1 MLSEVNLEK
10 FCMLIS
16 IQKKGNAS
24 LLGDNFPKKRMEIF
38 LIKTKTPKGNE
49 CFNSL
54 VHQGVD
60 YYLKMYI
67 ILSCCS
73 ITSIVSNKMK
83 TYNYEKCFAISY
95 TWFKYV
101 KNVTI
106 KFCNNTPML
115 YL

>member
-10 FCMLIS
+10 FRMFIS
-16 IQKKGNAS
+16 ILKKENAS

-60 YYLKMYI
+60 CYLQMYN
-67 ILSCCS
+67 ILSYRYTTICS
-73 ITSIVSNKMK
+73 
-83 TYNYEKCFAISY
+83 
-95 TWFKYV
+95 FK
-101 KNVTI
+101 
-106 KFCNNTPML
+106 
-115 YL
+115 

>member
-60 YYLKMYI
+60 CYLQMYN
-67 ILSCCS
+67 ILSYRYTTICS
-73 ITSIVSNKMK
+73 
-83 TYNYEKCFAISY
+83 
-95 TWFKYV
+95 FK
-101 KNVTI
+101 
-106 KFCNNTPML
+106 
-115 YL
+115 

>member
-60 YYLKMYI
+60 CYLQMYN
-67 ILSCCS
+67 ILSYRYTTIS
-73 ITSIVSNKMK
+73 LVSNKMK

-95 TWFKYV
+95 T
-101 KNVTI
+101 
-106 KFCNNTPML
+106 
-115 YL
+115 